1 MKTIPFNTKGSIDK
15 AKLQSRN
22 IRRWTLNAEGRIIS
36 WSNQLERV
44 KVVREG
50 IPYGSLEEI
59 SKKLN
64 SPVKLVLHIVG
75 IPQTTYNKKKASH
88 SHLDSRDGELVV
100 RISELIDYGLEV
112 FNLEP
117 EKFQRWLNKSN
128 IALGGLAPIKLFDT
142 ISGIEEVK
150 FCLNRIEYGNF
161 A

>member
-1 MKTIPFNTKGSIDK
+1 MGHSMKTIPFNTKGSIDK

-88 SHLDSRDGELVV
+88 SH
-100 RISELIDYGLEV
+100 
-112 FNLEP
+112 
-117 EKFQRWLNKSN
+117 
-128 IALGGLAPIKLFDT
+128 
-142 ISGIEEVK
+142 
-150 FCLNRIEYGNF
+150 
-161 A
+161 